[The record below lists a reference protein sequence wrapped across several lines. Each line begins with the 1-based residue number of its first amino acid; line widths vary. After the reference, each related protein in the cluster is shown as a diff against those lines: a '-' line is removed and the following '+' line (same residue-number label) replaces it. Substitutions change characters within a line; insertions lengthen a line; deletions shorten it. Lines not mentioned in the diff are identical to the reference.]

1 MDRSTLLYGLIW
13 LAVANLGAWTAFA
26 VDKAAAQ
33 EGGRRIRERTLLM
46 FALLGGSPAAV
57 AAQQALRHK
66 TRKEPFRTQL
76 FLIVLAQVIVLPLA
90 VGWLT
95 GWIG

>member
-1 MDRSTLLYGLIW
+1 MDSRTLLYSLLW

-26 VDKAAAQ
+26 IDKAAAQ
-33 EGGRRIRERTLLM
+33 EGGQRIRERTLLM

-57 AAQQALRHK
+57 AAQQVLRHK

-76 FLIVLAQVIVLPLA
+76 FLIVLAQVLVLPVA
-90 VGWLT
+90 IGWLT

>member
-1 MDRSTLLYGLIW
+1 MDRSTLLW
-13 LAVANLGAWTAFA
+13 LAIANLGAWTAFA
-26 VDKAAAQ
+26 IDKAAAQ
-33 EGGRRIRERTLLM
+33 EGGRRIRERTLLIL
-46 FALLGGSPAAV
+46 ALLGGGPAAV
-57 AAQQALRHK
+57 AAQQMLHHK

-76 FLIVLAQVIVLPLA
+76 FLIVLAQVVVLPLA